1 MTNEMAT
8 MVEDACVE
16 LKEKLERHSDKTV
29 SVIVLAEVNG
39 EETNRASCV
48 EARRAAATH
57 MAIELV
63 TEVLSGVPEET
74 MHELLRIVSQQTI
87 KSYEKKKALA
97 ERQL

>member
-1 MTNEMAT
+1 MANEFES

-39 EETNRASCV
+39 EETNRAACV

-57 MAIELV
+57 MAVELV
-63 TEVLSGVPEET
+63 TEILSGLPEET
-74 MHELLRIVSQQTI
+74 MQELLRIVSQQTI
-87 KSYEKKKALA
+87 EKKKALA

>member
-39 EETNRASCV
+39 EGTNRASCV

-63 TEVLSGVPEET
+63 TEVLSGLPEET
-74 MHELLRIVSQQTI
+74 MQELLRIVPQQI
-87 KSYEKKKALA
+87 IEKKKALA

>member
-57 MAIELV
+57 LAIALV

-74 MHELLRIVSQQTI
+74 MQELLRIVSQQTI
-87 KSYEKKKALA
+87 EKKKALA
-97 ERQL
+97 ERGL

>member
-1 MTNEMAT
+1 MNHEFCT

-16 LKEKLERHSDKTV
+16 LKDTLERHSDKTV

-63 TEVLSGVPEET
+63 TEVLSGLQEEI
-74 MHELLRIVSQQTI
+74 MHELLRVVSQQTI
-87 KSYEKKKALA
+87 EKKKALA

>member
-39 EETNRASCV
+39 EGTNRASCV
-48 EARRAAATH
+48 EARRTAATH

-74 MHELLRIVSQQTI
+74 MQELLRIVSQQTI
-87 KSYEKKKALA
+87 EKKKALA

>member
-1 MTNEMAT
+1 MNHEFCT

-16 LKEKLERHSDKTV
+16 LKDTLERHSDKTV

-48 EARRAAATH
+48 EARRAAATN
-57 MAIELV
+57 MAIALV
-63 TEVLSGVPEET
+63 TEVLSGLPEET
-74 MHELLRIVSQQTI
+74 MHELLRVVSQQTI
-87 KSYEKKKALA
+87 KSYKKKKALA

>member
-39 EETNRASCV
+39 EGTNRASCV
-48 EARRAAATH
+48 EARRTAATH
-57 MAIELV
+57 MAVELV
-63 TEVLSGVPEET
+63 TEILSGWPDET
-74 MHELLRIVSQQTI
+74 MHELLRTI
-87 KSYEKKKALA
+87 ALTTIEKKKALA

>member
-39 EETNRASCV
+39 EGTNRASCV

-63 TEVLSGVPEET
+63 TEVLSGLPEET
-74 MHELLRIVSQQTI
+74 MQELLRIVPQQI
-87 KSYEKKKALA
+87 IEKKKGLP
-97 ERQL
+97 ERGL

>member
-74 MHELLRIVSQQTI
+74 MQELLWIVPQQI
-87 KSYEKKKALA
+87 MEKKKALA

>member
-39 EETNRASCV
+39 EGTNRASCV
-48 EARRAAATH
+48 EARRTAATH

-63 TEVLSGVPEET
+63 TEVLSGLPEET
-74 MHELLRIVSQQTI
+74 MQELLRIVSQQTI
-87 KSYEKKKALA
+87 EKKKALA

>member
-1 MTNEMAT
+1 MANEFES
-8 MVEDACVE
+8 MVEGACVE

-57 MAIELV
+57 LAIALV
-63 TEVLSGVPEET
+63 TEVLSGLPEET
-74 MHELLRIVSQQTI
+74 MQELLRIVSQQTI
-87 KSYEKKKALA
+87 EKKKALA